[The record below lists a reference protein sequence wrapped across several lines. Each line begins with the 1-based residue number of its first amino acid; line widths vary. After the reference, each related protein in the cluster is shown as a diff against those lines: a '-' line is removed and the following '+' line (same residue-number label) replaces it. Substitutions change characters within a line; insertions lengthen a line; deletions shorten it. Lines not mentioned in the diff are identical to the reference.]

1 MYTIYVSIYIY
12 IYIYIGVYTYAYSYS
27 FAYFNKLVVLFRTIS
42 VKLPFF
48 RMQNFIRVCNNSRK
62 ANEDITLY
70 MQYSN

>member
-12 IYIYIGVYTYAYSYS
+12 IYIYIYTHTYIGVYIYAYSYS

-62 ANEDITLY
+62 ANADITL
-70 MQYSN
+70 

>member
-12 IYIYIGVYTYAYSYS
+12 IYIYIYTHTYIGVYIYAYSYS

-62 ANEDITLY
+62 ANEDITL
-70 MQYSN
+70 

>member
-1 MYTIYVSIYIY
+1 MHINVYNLCEYIYIY
-12 IYIYIGVYTYAYSYS
+12 IYIYRYIGVYIYAYSYS

-62 ANEDITLY
+62 ANEDITL
-70 MQYSN
+70 